1 MRGRPR
7 SPGERAF
14 GILLLVLMA
23 ISVLG
28 HAANLLGRPD
38 DRTLRLLCAAAP
50 FAPLPWWALRL
61 RHQRSSWTPEAT
73 ILGPLFLC
81 MAVLNLSGVTLL
93 LLTGQPLPPA
103 RAALLIG
110 GVLSLGLAVLLLRR
124 SPPA

>member
-1 MRGRPR
+1 MSGRPR
-7 SPGERAF
+7 SPGELAF

-23 ISVLG
+23 ISVLV
-28 HAANLLGRPD
+28 HAANLLSRPD
-38 DRTLRLLCAAAP
+38 DRALRLLCAAAP
-50 FAPLPWWALRL
+50 FVPLLWWALRL

-81 MAVLNLSGVTLL
+81 MAVLNLSSVTLL

-124 SPPA
+124 PPPA

>member
-1 MRGRPR
+1 MSGRPR
-7 SPGERAF
+7 SPGELAF

-23 ISVLG
+23 ISVLV
-28 HAANLLGRPD
+28 HAASLLSRPD
-38 DRTLRLLCAAAP
+38 DRALRLLCAAAP
-50 FAPLPWWALRL
+50 FVPLLWWALRL

-93 LLTGQPLPPA
+93 LLTGQPLLPA

>member
-1 MRGRPR
+1 VRGRLR
-7 SPGERAF
+7 SPGELAF

-23 ISVLG
+23 ISGLV

-38 DRTLRLLCAAAP
+38 DRALRLLCAAAP
-50 FAPLPWWALRL
+50 FVPLLWWALRL
-61 RHQRSSWTPEAT
+61 RHQRSSWTPGAT

-93 LLTGQPLPPA
+93 LLTDQPLPPA

-124 SPPA
+124 PPPA